1 MITDPPEFSSAEV
14 PEVHNNAPGKSAIA
28 YRYGTHATILQ
39 RLLSRLHQQEIPGSE
54 TTAPTRPL
62 QALSIHDRDDPAIA
76 LLDSWAV
83 VADVLSFYQERIAN
97 EGYLRTAIED
107 RSILELS
114 KAIGYELRPGVAAS
128 TPLVFTVE
136 DSPGAEPAILVPQG
150 TQVQSI
156 PTQPGEQPQTFETVS
171 DFEAR
176 AEWNCLIPYLH
187 QKEPAKTTIKQD
199 TSQLKL
205 QGTNTLLQPG
215 DVILIVGDERRKT
228 AANNNWYV
236 GAVTEVEP
244 DLQANYTQITW
255 NLDSLT
261 PSTNLQADPPANPEV
276 FVLRQRASLFGY
288 NAPQSSYTMIPGEGT
303 ISSGTGSAG
312 RGTVTGNNT
321 QFKAQLKEGDI
332 VFTENNQARRI
343 VAVNDADLI
352 VDAPF
357 NPALDKKKFSLI
369 RPEDIRTNPYVE
381 GTKINLNA
389 VYPRVL
395 SESWLLLS
403 QPELSNNPDE
413 NSPSDTTKP
422 QFRTKLCKV
431 LNSSIIFHSEFGLES
446 QVTRLEVDSSVQEQ
460 EFKVRQTTVFIQ
472 SEKLELFQEVELEHR
487 IEEKD
492 GKTTIALDR
501 ASPPLKLGQ
510 LIIISGSND
519 SGIKN
524 KVATVEDLY
533 KDTDGH
539 TVLILKEPLEAAEY
553 EPSALKIY
561 ANVVFATHGETIAD
575 EVLGSGD
582 GTKANQQFVLKKPPL
597 TYVSST
603 TGTGIQSTLKV
614 YVNQVLWQQV
624 QSLHNQDAR
633 SQCYIVQTDEQG
645 QTRIIFGDGIRGAR
659 LPSGQENVR
668 ATYRSGIGHV
678 GEVKAGS
685 LILLQNRPLGIR
697 DVTNPLSAGGAADR
711 DSFDMVRKNAPR
723 TVLTLNHVVSLR
735 DFENFARSFAGIGKA
750 QASLIWTGEM
760 RQIYITVA
768 DENGKAAPED
778 LCNHLRDAI
787 VAAGNALQS
796 VQVTSYDPD
805 DGKFHL
811 KAKVLVGDR
820 YRFETVKPQIQQA
833 LSHAFSFRQREFGQ
847 GVAASQVIQIIQ
859 AVEGVVAVDLDA
871 LYLSPPNRTNQ
882 TTQAS
887 QSNPLE
893 SFLVA
898 GLGRWEDGKAKPAQ
912 ILLLNSTEQGTVLEE
927 WT

>member
-1 MITDPPEFSSAEV
+1 MNTDPPEFGSAEV
-14 PEVHNNAPGKSAIA
+14 PEIHNNAPGKSAIA

-107 RSILELS
+107 RSVLELS
-114 KAIGYELRPGVAAS
+114 KAIGYGLRPGVAAS
-128 TPLVFTVE
+128 APLVFTVE
-136 DSPGAEPAILVPQG
+136 DSPGSEPAVLIPQG

-176 AEWNCLIPYLH
+176 AEWNCIIPYLH
-187 QKEPAKTTIKQD
+187 QEEAAKQTIKQD

-215 DVILIVGDERRKT
+215 DIILIVGDERKENE
-228 AANNNWYV
+228 ASNKWYV
-236 GAVTEVEP
+236 GTVAEVEP
-244 DLQANYTQITW
+244 NLQANYTQITW
-255 NLDSLT
+255 NLDVLT
-261 PSTNLQADPPANPEV
+261 PSANLRAGPPANPEV
-276 FVLRQRASLFGY
+276 FVLRQRAALFGY
-288 NAPQSSYTMIPGEGT
+288 NAPQSSYTMIQGEGT

-312 RGTVTGNNT
+312 RGTVSGDNT
-321 QFKAQLKEGDI
+321 LFKAQLKVGDI
-332 VFTENNQARRI
+332 IIAEDNQTRSI
-343 VAVNDADLI
+343 VSINDAGLI

-357 NPALDKKKFSLI
+357 NPALNQKRFSFI
-369 RPEDIRTNPYVE
+369 RPGDIRTNPRVE
-381 GTKINLNA
+381 GTQINLNA
-389 VYPRVL
+389 AYLRVL
-395 SESWLLLS
+395 SNSWILLS
-403 QPELSNNPDE
+403 QPELSNGTV
-413 NSPSDTTKP
+413 TTQLK
-422 QFRTKLCKV
+422 TKLCKV
-431 LNSSIIFHSEFGLES
+431 ISSSAIFHAEFGLES
-446 QVTRLEVDSSVQEQ
+446 QVTRLEVDSRVQEQ
-460 EFKVRQTTVFIQ
+460 EFNVRRTTVFLQ
-472 SEKLELFQEVELEHR
+472 SEKLELFQSVELKHR
-487 IEEKD
+487 IEEKN

-501 ASPPLKLGQ
+501 VNPNLKPEQ
-510 LIIISGSND
+510 AIIISSSNHSGVKDKVVTIEDIYGDVD
-519 SGIKN
+519 S
-524 KVATVEDLY
+524 
-533 KDTDGH
+533 H
-539 TVLILKEPLEAAEY
+539 TVLVLKETLEAAEY
-553 EPSALKIY
+553 EPSTLKIY

-582 GTKANQQFVLKKPPL
+582 GTKANQQFGLKKPPL
-597 TYVSST
+597 TYVSSIA
-603 TGTGIQSTLKV
+603 GTGIQSTLKV
-614 YVNQVLWQQV
+614 YVNQVLWQHV

-633 SQCYIVQTDEQG
+633 SQCYIVQTNEQG

-697 DVTNPLSAGGAADR
+697 EVTNPLPAGGAADR
-711 DSFDMVRKNAPR
+711 DSFEIVRKNAPR

-768 DENGKAAPED
+768 DENGKAVPRE
-778 LCNHLRDAI
+778 LCNTLRDAI
-787 VAAGNALQS
+787 AAAGNALQPI
-796 VQVTSYDPD
+796 QVVPYDPKE
-805 DGKFHL
+805 GLFNL
-811 KAKVLVGDR
+811 EAKILVGDR

-833 LSHAFSFRQREFGQ
+833 LSHAFSFHQREFGQ

-859 AVEGVVAVDLDA
+859 SVEGVVAVDLDA
-871 LYLSPPNRTNQ
+871 LYLSPPNQTNQ
-882 TTQAS
+882 TKQAS
-887 QSNPLE
+887 QPNLLE

-898 GLGRWEDGKAKPAQ
+898 GLGRWQGGKAEPAQ
-912 ILLLNSTEQGTVLEE
+912 ILLLNSTEEGTVLER